1 MKLQD
6 ITLLR
11 KKLLSTDYYS
21 NYYEHQKHYKF
32 DERIKRERQC
42 TIASGIEVP
51 LFIFSSNSQMDNET
65 LGTQKNR
72 RA

>member
-6 ITLLR
+6 TILLR

-21 NYYEHQKHYKF
+21 NYYEHQKHYKS
-32 DERIKRERQC
+32 DERMKRERQC
-42 TIASGIEVP
+42 AIASGIEVP

-65 LGTQKNR
+65 LDTQKNR